1 MYFLRLTLFLNRR
14 VSSLDGDLLT
24 GDNLQSEV
32 GIIAYAAY
40 SSRKQAR

>member
-1 MYFLRLTLFLNRR
+1 MDFLRLTLFLNRR
-14 VSSLDGDLLT
+14 VSSLDGDYLT
-24 GDNLQSEV
+24 GDKLQSEV